1 MLDFLRDVGKHITV
15 NQMMAKDSVKSRIS
29 DGNGLSYTEFSY
41 MLLQANDFR
50 HLCEHHQCEMQMGGS
65 DQWGNITAGTELIR
79 KTLSRSA
86 YGLTWP
92 LITKADGTKF
102 GKTAD
107 GAVWLDA
114 RRTSP
119 YQFRQFWMQ
128 IADADIEHMLPKF
141 SLRSMS
147 EIAEILADQK
157 RTPESRVAQ
166 RTLARELTVMLHG
179 EEAADAA
186 EQAREFKGQVKL
198 AKIVK
203 DIEVR
208 EDVVDAIYRALQS
221 FDRQFVEETLT
232 HEISEY
238 GVEGAWA
245 DVIVPTLFLIGQD
258 WETEQKGIE
267 VEHLFSEILTRT
279 MNNRVVDLKKP
290 VNSRPVLLAA
300 VGEELH
306 SLPIYALAAALCEHV
321 AHR

>member
-1 MLDFLRDVGKHITV
+1 
-15 NQMMAKDSVKSRIS
+15 MMRRLIV
-29 DGNGLSYTEFSY
+29 
-41 MLLQANDFR
+41 
-50 HLCEHHQCEMQMGGS
+50 
-65 DQWGNITAGTELIR
+65 AG
-79 KTLSRSA
+79 
-86 YGLTWP
+86 
-92 LITKADGTKF
+92 
-102 GKTAD
+102 
-107 GAVWLDA
+107 
-114 RRTSP
+114 
-119 YQFRQFWMQ
+119 
-128 IADADIEHMLPKF
+128 
-141 SLRSMS
+141 
-147 EIAEILADQK
+147 
-157 RTPESRVAQ
+157 VAP
-166 RTLARELTVMLHG
+166 
-179 EEAADAA
+179 ADAA

-208 EDVVDAIYRALQS
+208 EDVVDAIYKALQS

-279 MNNRVVDLKKP
+279 MNNRVVELKKP

-306 SLPIYALAAALCEHV
+306 SLPIYALAAALCERNIQTYVLGARTPITALSAMVLWAQLAKNAEEKYWREIPSIRPAPRVVVGGPGWDAIACDGVIKAEGLEH
-321 AHR
+321 ACEEIAQALGA